1 MTNRLVPLHRSIR
14 TKLVLV
20 SILVEVLML
29 GLLLTNSMRLLN
41 QTLEEQTQAKVE
53 AIAPLLDS
61 AISARLF
68 ERDHVGISEILN
80 KLMKN
85 QFSSFQYIVIYDSR
99 GEIYAKSGKIDTQH
113 MPALDQHVAPSISSG
128 VYNTY
133 TPLTLGSEVIGEVRF
148 GLTLQSLINSRDNVI
163 QQGFVIASIEVMLT
177 FLLLSL
183 VGYWLTR
190 HIHTLMSATQQV
202 TEGNHTIQ
210 IPVTGHDEIALLSSN
225 FNSMTRAIHD
235 RIGALHHSEQ
245 ALFDEKERAEITL
258 HSIAD
263 GVITTNAYGL
273 IEYMN
278 PAAELITGW
287 GLNQVKGRH
296 VVEVYRTM
304 DELTLTPIN
313 HPVSECLHESTVISR
328 QSRSL
333 LVRKDGKRFAVEDTA
348 APILG
353 NSGEVMGA
361 VLVFH
366 DVTTSR
372 EFARQLEYQATHDA
386 LTGLVN
392 RREFERLIQ
401 QALQDA
407 REHNVYHAMCYLD
420 LDQFKIVNDT
430 CGHTAGDELLRQL
443 AQIMTIKMR
452 DVQMLGRLGGDEF
465 GLLIK
470 KCSITEATHIA
481 EEIREKIKGF
491 RFTWNDKMFEIGVS
505 IGVVPIR
512 PDSADVSEIFSTADV
527 ACYIA
532 KDKGRNQIHVYQVD
546 DIEHA
551 RRQGEMQWSTRVT
564 DALKDN
570 RFVLYY
576 QKIVPLSSAADSI
589 EKCELLVR
597 MIDTDGKII
606 PPIKFIGAAERYHL
620 IMDLDRWV
628 VRKALSMIKQ
638 PESQTICNGIFSINL
653 SGESIG
659 NSEFLEFVTREIRT
673 TKADPSK
680 ICFEVTETAAISNL
694 SRASQF
700 ITEMKAIG
708 CKFSLDD
715 FGSGLSSFAYLKALP
730 IDYLKIDGAF
740 VRNIAKDSNDRA
752 MVTAINQVGHALGIN
767 TIAEFIENHEIQS
780 ILEEIGVDMGQGYFI
795 HMPEEFKFVEQSQ
808 LRDFSS

>member
-1 MTNRLVPLHRSIR
+1 
-14 TKLVLV
+14 VLV
-20 SILVEVLML
+20 SIVVEVFML

-61 AISARLF
+61 ALSARLF

-85 QFSSFQYIVIYDSR
+85 QYSSFQYIVIYDSR
-99 GEIYAKSGKIDTQH
+99 GEIYARSGEIDTQH
-113 MPALDQHVAPSISSG
+113 MPALNQHVSASISKG
-128 VYNTY
+128 VYNTF
-133 TPLTLGSEVIGEVRF
+133 TPLTLGNEVIGEVRF
-148 GLTLQSLINSRDNVI
+148 GLSLQSLINSRDNVI
-163 QQGFVIASIEVMLT
+163 QQGLIIASIEVMLT

-183 VGYWLTR
+183 IGYWLTR

-202 TEGNHTIQ
+202 SEGNHTIQ
-210 IPVTGHDEIALLSSN
+210 IPVTGGDEIALLSSN
-225 FNSMTRAIHD
+225 FNIMTRAIHD
-235 RIGALHHSEQ
+235 RIDALHHSEQ
-245 ALFDEKERAEITL
+245 ALFEEKERAEITL
-258 HSIAD
+258 HSIGD

-287 GLNQVKGRH
+287 EPSQAKGRH
-296 VVEVYRTM
+296 VIEVYRTL

-313 HPVSECLHESTVISR
+313 HPVSECLQECTVISQ
-328 QSRSL
+328 QSRSI
-333 LVRKDGKRFAVEDTA
+333 LVRKDGKKFAVEDTA
-348 APILG
+348 APILDH
-353 NSGEVMGA
+353 NGEVMGA

-392 RREFERLIQ
+392 RREFERLTQ
-401 QALQDA
+401 EALQDA
-407 REHNVYHAMCYLD
+407 REHNASHAMCYLD

-430 CGHTAGDELLRQL
+430 CGHSAGDELLRQL
-443 AQIMTIKMR
+443 SQVMAIKMR
-452 DVQMLGRLGGDEF
+452 DLHILGRLGGDEF

-470 KCSITEATHIA
+470 KCSITEATHVA
-481 EEIREKIKGF
+481 EEIREKIKEF
-491 RFTWNDKMFEIGVS
+491 RFTWNEKMFEIGVS
-505 IGVVPIR
+505 IGVVLIR
-512 PDSADVSEIFSTADV
+512 PDSSDISEIFSTADV

-564 DALKDN
+564 DALKEN

-576 QKIVPLSSAADSI
+576 QKIVPLASTADSL

-597 MIDTDGKII
+597 MIDYDGKII
-606 PPIKFIGAAERYHL
+606 PPVKFIGAAERYHL

-628 VRKALSMIKQ
+628 VRKALSLISQ
-638 PESQTICNGIFSINL
+638 PESQAICNGIFSINL

-659 NSEFLEFVTREIRT
+659 NSEFLEFVSREIRSS
-673 TKADPSK
+673 KVPPSK

-700 ITEMKAIG
+700 ITELKVLG

-752 MVTAINQVGHALGIN
+752 MVTAINQVGHALGIS

-780 ILEEIGVDMGQGYFI
+780 ILEDIGVNMGQGYFI
-795 HMPEEFKFVEQSQ
+795 HMPKEFKLIGQSHIVD
-808 LRDFSS
+808 LSS